1 MQTKIDE
8 QKKVHEEKIQEFSAQ
23 VREYLTKNTNDGSDY
38 LRFRQDMVLYH
49 RGAYNALIELEKA
62 IAQP

>member
-8 QKKVHEEKIQEFSAQ
+8 QKAIHEAKILEYSGQ
-23 VREYLTKNTNDGSDY
+23 VQDYLTKYTNDGSDY

-49 RGAYNALIELEKA
+49 RGAYNALIDLEKA